1 MLLSLDDVRCDLLKI
16 HYLCGNK
23 DNKMSAQVAAMSL

>member
-1 MLLSLDDVRCDLLKI
+1 MYPKIEIGCDLLKI

-23 DNKMSAQVAAMSL
+23 DNFSYFFIYSKGL